1 LSVPVYCL
9 HSRRT
14 ATKACAALLLSLS
27 FCAADFCVAA
37 EAIDASPQ
45 SGHYRIVGYLAGWA
59 SPFLIHPE
67 KLTHINFAFARIGLD
82 GRVALADTGMEAS
95 LLRLRDLKRTNPHLK
110 LIVSIGGWEADGFSD
125 AALTDTS
132 RAAFADS
139 AVELVRQYSLDG
151 VDIDW
156 EYPGQG
162 VAGIKY
168 RAEDRHN
175 FSLLL
180 KALRDELDLAS
191 AADGRIR
198 ENHYSLSIA
207 SADGEYFDH
216 TEMGTLHTYL
226 DWINVM
232 TYDFF
237 NSLTL
242 TTGHHAGLYKSAAA
256 LSTDRDADSSIKQHL
271 DAGIPPEKI
280 VLGVAFYGRGFTDVR
295 PLNKGLNQPYGR
307 FEAAHDYSELA
318 NSFIGR
324 QGFVRYW
331 DDRAKSPYLWNRA
344 SRTFITYDDP
354 QSIRAKVQYVKAHH
368 LGGMM
373 FWELSEDRNEELLD
387 VIARSLH

>member
-1 LSVPVYCL
+1 VSGLSHCL

-14 ATKACAALLLSLS
+14 ATKAYAALLLYLS
-27 FCAADFCVAA
+27 CCAPGFCEAG
-37 EAIDASPQ
+37 EAIDASPRP
-45 SGHYRIVGYLAGWA
+45 GHYRIVGYLAGWA
-59 SPFLIHPE
+59 SPSLIHPE
-67 KLTHINFAFARIGLD
+67 KLTHINFAFARISLD
-82 GRVALADTGMEAS
+82 GHVALADAGMEAN

-168 RAEDRHN
+168 RAEDRRN

-180 KALRDELDLAS
+180 KALRDKLDLAS
-191 AADGRIR
+191 AADGRIL

-207 SADGEYFDH
+207 SADGEYFNH

-295 PLNKGLNQPYGR
+295 PLNRGLNQPYGR

-318 NSFIGR
+318 NSLIGQR
-324 QGFVRYW
+324 GFVRYW
-331 DDRAKSPYLWNRA
+331 DDRAKSPYLWNRT

-387 VIARSLH
+387 VIVRSLH